1 MTVTIMRLRPTAFP
15 LIVLMAMGML
25 WASPAHSQ
33 DKDRPLYCQAIVS
46 LMELEQDAPDLE
58 EDSHDLTFFGVAAQ
72 KPFYGDRFEFGLETG
87 GNFSMKNDTD
97 VLYAS
102 VGSPGTTVAVDIDND
117 WFLFDYFGGG
127 YVAANIARRI
137 RLYAG
142 AGPLLIYGSWSHEP
156 EENDQ
161 DLDDETES
169 HLSAGL
175 YARAGL
181 EVFIIDRVSLG
192 GGVRAMATGLHFDD
206 EAGEIDVEGAQ
217 MFFNFTFKI

>member
-1 MTVTIMRLRPTAFP
+1 
-15 LIVLMAMGML
+15 
-25 WASPAHSQ
+25 
-33 DKDRPLYCQAIVS
+33 
-46 LMELEQDAPDLE
+46 
-58 EDSHDLTFFGVAAQ
+58 
-72 KPFYGDRFEFGLETG
+72 
-87 GNFSMKNDTD
+87 MKNDTD

-102 VGSPGTTVAVDIDND
+102 VGSPSTNVAIDIDNE

-127 YVAANIARRI
+127 YAAVNLARRL

-142 AGPLLIYGSWSHEP
+142 AGPLLIYGSWTHEP

-181 EVFIIDRVSLG
+181 EVFITDSVSLG
-192 GGVRAMATGLHFDD
+192 GGVRGIATGLDFDD
-206 EAGEIDVEGAQ
+206 DAGKIDVEGAQ
-217 MFFNFTFKI
+217 AFFNFSFKL